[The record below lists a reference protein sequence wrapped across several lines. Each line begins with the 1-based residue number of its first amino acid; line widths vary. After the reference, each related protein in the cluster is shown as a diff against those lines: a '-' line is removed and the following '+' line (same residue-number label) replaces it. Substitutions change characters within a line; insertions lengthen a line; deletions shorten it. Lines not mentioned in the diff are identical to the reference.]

1 MELKKSPKADV
12 NRKATM
18 FMALGLILSLSIT
31 LADFE
36 WKQYEEGELMDL
48 GMAPDDF
55 EELTEIPPT
64 EQPPPP
70 PPPIKQPQ
78 IIEIPDEEEI
88 EEEIEIDL
96 DVEITEET
104 EVEEIVFEEEPEEE
118 EADQVFMIVEEQAS
132 FPGGDAE
139 WYKYLNK
146 NLEYPRQAKRM
157 GIEGAVFLSFIVDK
171 EGNISDIQVMRGI
184 GGGCDEEAVRVLKES
199 PKWNPGKQRGRPVKS
214 RMQFR
219 IVFKLK

>member
-1 MELKKSPKADV
+1 MEAKKTPEADV
-12 NRKATM
+12 NKKAGL
-18 FMALGLILSLSIT
+18 FLAIGLLVSLGIT
-31 LADFE
+31 LAAFE
-36 WKQYEEGELMDL
+36 WKQYDQGELMDL
-48 GMAPDDF
+48 GNVADDF

-70 PPPIKQPQ
+70 PPKIQQPQ

-118 EADQVFMIVEEQAS
+118 VAEQVFLVVEEQAA
-132 FPGGDAE
+132 FPGGPSE
-139 WYKYLNK
+139 WTKFLRK
-146 NLEYPRQAKRM
+146 NLKYPRQATRM
-157 GIEGAVFLSFIVDK
+157 GIEGKVFLSFIVDK
-171 EGNISDIQVMRGI
+171 EGAISDIQVIRGI
-184 GGGCDEEAVRVLKES
+184 GGGCDEEAKRVLES
-199 PKWNPGKQRGRPVKS
+199 SPRWSPGKQRGRAVKS
-214 RMQFR
+214 RMQIQ

>member
-1 MELKKSPKADV
+1 MEAKKTPEADV
-12 NRKATM
+12 NKRASL
-18 FMALGLILSLSIT
+18 FLAIGLLVSLGIT
-31 LADFE
+31 LAAFE
-36 WKQYEEGELMDL
+36 YKKYDEGELMDL
-48 GMAPDDF
+48 GMVADDF

-70 PPPIKQPQ
+70 PPKIQQPQ

-118 EADQVFMIVEEQAS
+118 VADQVFLVVEEQAA
-132 FPGGDAE
+132 FPGGNAA
-139 WYKYLNK
+139 WVKFLRK
-146 NLEYPRQAKRM
+146 NLKYPRQATRM
-157 GIEGAVFLSFIVDK
+157 GIEGKVFLSFIVDQA
-171 EGNISDIQVMRGI
+171 GSISDIQVIRGI
-184 GGGCDEEAVRVLKES
+184 GGGCDVEAKRVLSNS
-199 PKWNPGKQRGRPVKS
+199 PKWSPGKQRGRAVKS
-214 RMQFR
+214 RMQIQ